1 MARETTITQEQVNAT
16 ADAIRAEGNRP
27 TARAVRERIGSG
39 SMATVLKFLQAW
51 QSGQVRTVDAP
62 VTLPASLQR
71 ALVDCIGQEV
81 ASARADLGDEL
92 AAAQQANADLIAEA
106 ERQAATIEAQAASID
121 ALHTEN
127 AGLVGQLAQVES
139 ALMKAGD
146 EISDERAAAE
156 RARTELAK
164 AQLRLEA
171 LPDLEAQLIAL
182 RTTLE
187 QERAAK
193 ADAEKSA
200 AVALAKL
207 EAAERALKAAEDAT
221 EKAEKRTAQATQELS
236 TARVQV
242 QAQQTAL
249 DTAARE
255 CDDLR
260 KQTKDARADAKKAG
274 EVAAEL
280 RGKLAATAKPKT
292 AKTTA

>member
-16 ADAIRAEGNRP
+16 ADTIRAEGQRP

-62 VTLPASLQR
+62 VTLPANLQR
-71 ALVDCIGQEV
+71 ALVDCIEQEI
-81 ASARADLGDEL
+81 AAARANLGDDL
-92 AAAQQANADLIAEA
+92 AAAQQANADLIAEN
-106 ERQAATIEAQAASID
+106 ERQAATIQTQADTID
-121 ALHTEN
+121 
-127 AGLVGQLAQVES
+127 S
-139 ALMKAGD
+139 
-146 EISDERAAAE
+146 ERAAIAE
-156 RARTELAK
+156 QWGRIDELKKALEQSELAEAMQQQAAEHARTELAK

-171 LPDLEAQLIAL
+171 LPDLEAQITAL
-182 RTTLE
+182 RTALE

-193 ADAEKSA
+193 TDAEKSA

-221 EKAEKRTAQATQELS
+221 EKAEKRAAQAAQEIS

-260 KQTKDARADAKKAG
+260 SQAKNARAEAKKAG

-280 RGKLAATAKPKT
+280 RGKLAATPKPKT
-292 AKTTA
+292 TKATA

>member
-16 ADAIRAEGNRP
+16 ADAIRAEGQRP
-27 TARAVRERIGSG
+27 TARAVRERLGSG
-39 SMATVLKFLQAW
+39 SMATVLKFLQGW
-51 QSGQVRTVDAP
+51 QAGQVRTVDAP

-71 ALVDCIGQEV
+71 ALVDCIAQEV
-81 ASARADLGDEL
+81 AAARANLGDEL
-92 AAAQQANADLIAEA
+92 TAAQQANADLIAES
-106 ERQAATIEAQAASID
+106 ERQAATIEAYLETLETFQSEKAE
-121 ALHTEN
+121 L
-127 AGLVGQLAQVES
+127 AGRLAQVES
-139 ALMKAGD
+139 AFEKAND
-146 EISDERAAAE
+146 DLVAERAAAE

-171 LPDLEAQLIAL
+171 LPDIEAQINAL
-182 RTTLE
+182 RTALD

-193 ADAEKSA
+193 TDAEKTA

-207 EAAERALKAAEDAT
+207 EATERALVAAEAAT
-221 EKAEKRTAQATQELS
+221 EKAEKRAAQATQELS

-260 KQTKDARADAKKAG
+260 KQTKEARAEAKKAG

-280 RGKLAATAKPKT
+280 RGKLAATPKPKT
-292 AKTTA
+292 TKATA